1 MMNTFRIYCGLD
13 TNGQLNPELARQTAE
28 RLALKYFP
36 HGHILIEAQG
46 RWMGETVAVT
56 EPTLIIEVITSNEA
70 EVKKVWELAGAYKER
85 CYQESVMVTR
95 TQIEADF
102 V

>member
-13 TNGQLNPELARQTAE
+13 TNGQLTPELARQCAE

-36 HGHILIEAQG
+36 HGHTLIDAQG

-70 EVKKVWELAGAYKER
+70 EVKKVWELAGKYKEQA
-85 CYQESVMVTR
+85 YQESVMVTR